1 MKSVV
6 ALVSLVAVSPVCADE
21 TASPISKVIEMISG
35 LQAKIMGEGT
45 EAQKV
50 YDDFAEWCEDT
61 AKQLQFEVKT
71 GKEGVAELQAK
82 ISQEAS
88 TIESLTAKVEEL
100 AENIATDESDLKA
113 ATGIRNKEEA
123 DFAKEDK
130 ELMNVIETLGRA
142 IGILEREMAK
152 GGASMMQIKNAK
164 SLAEALGTMVQ
175 ASMVSMADGDR
186 LTALLQ
192 GSQAQESESSDDST
206 GAPAAA
212 VYEGH
217 SGGILDVLGGLSET
231 AQTQLDDARKK
242 ETTAI
247 HNFEQLKQS
256 LEDNIKFA
264 NEETAAAKKGLA
276 KSGES
281 KAGAE
286 GDLGVTAKDLATDTK
301 SLSDLHHNCMKK
313 AQEFE
318 TETKS
323 RGEELEALAMA
334 KKIISETTGG
344 AASQS
349 YSFLQTRARSDSE
362 DQAKLD
368 AVHYVRELSKQTNSV
383 ELAQLSERM
392 GNVLRVGSVS
402 GGDVF
407 AKVKGLINNMLE
419 KLLKEAEDD
428 ATEKA
433 FCDKELAYTNGRK
446 DEKTTEIEKQTTSID
461 QMTARSTKLKE
472 EVATLQKELSDLA
485 KSKQSQEKFRAEEK
499 AVYDTS
505 RAEMEQGLNGIKAA
519 LKVLRDYYAQQQ
531 ENSAQGSST
540 GIIGLLEVCESDFS
554 KGLAELIATEESA
567 VAEFEQ
573 EMKDNEIGTATKN
586 QDVEYKTKEHVGLDK
601 TTTESNSDRQGVQV
615 ELDAIMKYLK
625 GLEARCIAKA
635 ESYDSIVARRNAEL
649 AGLKEAL
656 TILEGEG
663 VSFSLAQKSSSRRTL
678 RGVQKH

>member
-1 MKSVV
+1 
-6 ALVSLVAVSPVCADE
+6 
-21 TASPISKVIEMISG
+21 
-35 LQAKIMGEGT
+35 
-45 EAQKV
+45 
-50 YDDFAEWCEDT
+50 
-61 AKQLQFEVKT
+61 
-71 GKEGVAELQAK
+71 
-82 ISQEAS
+82 
-88 TIESLTAKVEEL
+88 
-100 AENIATDESDLKA
+100 
-113 ATGIRNKEEA
+113 
-123 DFAKEDK
+123 
-130 ELMNVIETLGRA
+130 
-142 IGILEREMAK
+142 
-152 GGASMMQIKNAK
+152 
-164 SLAEALGTMVQ
+164 
-175 ASMVSMADGDR
+175 
-186 LTALLQ
+186 
-192 GSQAQESESSDDST
+192 
-206 GAPAAA
+206 
-212 VYEGH
+212 
-217 SGGILDVLGGLSET
+217 
-231 AQTQLDDARKK
+231 
-242 ETTAI
+242 
-247 HNFEQLKQS
+247 
-256 LEDNIKFA
+256 
-264 NEETAAAKKGLA
+264 
-276 KSGES
+276 
-281 KAGAE
+281 
-286 GDLGVTAKDLATDTK
+286 
-301 SLSDLHHNCMKK
+301 
-313 AQEFE
+313 
-318 TETKS
+318 
-323 RGEELEALAMA
+323 
-334 KKIISETTGG
+334 
-344 AASQS
+344 
-349 YSFLQTRARSDSE
+349 
-362 DQAKLD
+362 
-368 AVHYVRELSKQTNSV
+368 
-383 ELAQLSERM
+383 
-392 GNVLRVGSVS
+392 VLRVGSVS

-499 AVYDTS
+499 AVYDKS

-635 ESYDSIVARRNAEL
+635 ESYDSIVARRNPDL

>member
-1 MKSVV
+1 MKSVA
-6 ALVSLVAVSPVCADE
+6 ALVSLVAVSPACADE
-21 TASPISKVIEMISG
+21 TASPISKVLEMISG

-130 ELMNVIETLGRA
+130 ELMSVIETLGRA

-175 ASMVSMADGDR
+175 ASVLSMADGDR

-231 AQTQLDDARKK
+231 AQTQLDEARKT

-286 GDLGVTAKDLATDTK
+286 GDLSVTAKDLATDTK
-301 SLSDLHHNCMKK
+301 DLSDLHHNCMKK

-318 TETKS
+318 AETKS
-323 RGEELEALAMA
+323 RGEELEALATA

-349 YSFLQTRARSDSE
+349 YSFLQTRARSDAE

-368 AVHYVRELSKQTNSV
+368 AVHYVRELSKQTNSL

-392 GNVLRVGSVS
+392 GSVLRVGSVS

-433 FCDKELAYTNGRK
+433 YCDKELAYTNGRK

-461 QMTARSTKLKE
+461 QMTARSSKLKE
-472 EVATLQKELSDLA
+472 EVATLQKELSELA
-485 KSKQSQEKFRAEEK
+485 KSKQAQEKMRAEEK
-499 AVYDTS
+499 AVYDKS

-573 EMKDNEIGTATKN
+573 EMKDNEISTASKN

-601 TTTESNSDRQGVQV
+601 TTTETKSDRAGVQV

-635 ESYDSIVARRNAEL
+635 ESYESIVARRNAEL

-663 VSFSLAQKSSSRRTL
+663 VSFSLAQKSASRRTL